1 MKPESHLRSIIDNP
15 SRAVYTRNEHGHAK
29 LYNKALENLYD
40 KRLLKTAIDA
50 QENERQQIGLELHD
64 NVNQIL
70 TGCLLNLGIINF
82 SSPDKAIELLDKSRE
97 YILSA
102 INEIRKLSH
111 KMAPTSFENDMETSF
126 KELIEMMND
135 NNRFTTKFHFINSC
149 KTNVS
154 NTVRLNLYR
163 ILQEQL
169 TNLVKYSKAT
179 TVEISVTV
187 TGQNI
192 IMYTSDNG
200 IGFKTSVAEK
210 GMGLCNIKKRVKMLS
225 GTFTINTAPGKGCS
239 MVVVLP
245 LDSTA
250 DAKDTMLMQEI
261 FQYQQAG

>member
-1 MKPESHLRSIIDNP
+1 MKTENHLRSIIDNP
-15 SRAVYTRNEHGHAK
+15 SRAVYTRNERGHVK
-29 LYNKALENLYD
+29 LYNKALENLWD

-82 SSPDKAIELLDKSRE
+82 SSPERAVELLEKSKE

-102 INEIRKLSH
+102 ITEIRKLSH
-111 KMAPTSFENDMETSF
+111 KMAPTSFDNDMETSF
-126 KELIEMMND
+126 KELIQVMND
-135 NNRFTTKFHFINSC
+135 DNRFFTKFHFNNGSE
-149 KTNVS
+149 TSVS
-154 NTVRLNLYR
+154 DTIRLNLYR

-169 TNLVKYSKAT
+169 TNMVKYSQAT
-179 TVEISVTV
+179 NIEVSLTIS
-187 TGQNI
+187 GQNI

-200 IGFKTSVAEK
+200 VGFKTSAAHK
-210 GMGLCNIKKRVKMLS
+210 GIGLCNIKKRVKMLS
-225 GTFTINTAPGKGCS
+225 GTFTINTAPGKGCK
-239 MVVVLP
+239 MIVVLP
-245 LDSTA
+245 LDSTE